1 MVMVYIFIICFV
13 ICYIFFMKMST
24 SVRCEFIPT
33 LCLKLSAGS
42 LLYTDL
48 PVVIKLLM
56 LSQFVKED

>member
-1 MVMVYIFIICFV
+1 
-13 ICYIFFMKMST
+13 MST

-56 LSQFVKED
+56 LSQFVKEDWFYFTFLQQLYVYYYL

>member
-1 MVMVYIFIICFV
+1 
-13 ICYIFFMKMST
+13 MST